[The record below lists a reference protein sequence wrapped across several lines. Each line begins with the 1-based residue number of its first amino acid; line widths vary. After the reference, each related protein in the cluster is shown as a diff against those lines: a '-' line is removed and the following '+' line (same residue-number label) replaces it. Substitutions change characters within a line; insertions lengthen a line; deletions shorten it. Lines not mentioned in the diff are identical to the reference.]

1 MPSQLLPRGGV
12 SESPQSLAPQISGPI
27 FHLIHRNNNESHC
40 GVRKHNVGVH
50 AAISALTSNG
60 VYPKRLHSVST
71 ENTVTDTSLRAIR
84 VLGLSLCYYCAY
96 KMKTYTVKIIKY
108 IICHYIQS
116 PALK

>member
-1 MPSQLLPRGGV
+1 MPSRLSPRGGV
-12 SESPQSLAPQISGPI
+12 SESPQSLVPQISGPI

-40 GVRKHNVGVH
+40 GVRKHNIEVH

-60 VYPKRLHSVST
+60 VYTKRLHSVST

-96 KMKTYTVKIIKY
+96 KMKTHSVKIKY
-108 IICHYIQS
+108 IICQHINS
-116 PALK
+116 PVLK